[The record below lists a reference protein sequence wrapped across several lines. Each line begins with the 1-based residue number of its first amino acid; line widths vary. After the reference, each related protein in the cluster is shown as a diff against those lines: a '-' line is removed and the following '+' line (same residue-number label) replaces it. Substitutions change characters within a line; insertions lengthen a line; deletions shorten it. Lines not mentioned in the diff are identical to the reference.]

1 MKKSIVCISGKA
13 RSGKDTTATMLESYI
28 LSGNKKVII
37 IHYADLLKYI
47 CKQFFGWNGEKDES
61 GRSLLQRVGTD
72 IVRAKDEDFWVS
84 FVARFLNVFADN
96 WDCAIIPDCRFPNEI
111 SRMKEFGDAIGAT
124 VTHLRIT
131 RNSADSALT
140 ADQRA
145 HSSETA
151 LDEVNP
157 DYTIDN
163 SGDVED
169 LMIAI
174 DEFVSEVLV

>member
-13 RSGKDTTATMLESYI
+13 RSGKDTTATLLESYI

-47 CKQFFGWNGEKDES
+47 CTQFFGWNGEKDEK
-61 GRSLLQRVGTD
+61 GRTLLQHVGTD
-72 IVRAKDEDFWVS
+72 VVRAKDEDFWVS

-111 SRMKEFGDAIGAT
+111 DKMKEFGEKVGAA
-124 VTHLRIT
+124 VTHLRVT
-131 RNSADSALT
+131 RDSANGSLT
-140 ADQRA
+140 TEQQA

-151 LDEVNP
+151 LDAVNP

-163 SGDVED
+163 SGDIED